1 MAKKANE
8 TVIETAQ
15 VETVA
20 AAETAEVKKETKKA
34 AAKKA
39 EPKKET
45 AKKETAKKTT
55 AKKETSVDVYVEF
68 SGNQVSEKDVAERV
82 KAAYV
87 EGGHRVSSIKSLRIY
102 IKPEENA
109 AYYVINDDN
118 VGKVDLF
125 V

>member
-1 MAKKANE
+1 MAKKASE

-15 VETVA
+15 VEAVEA
-20 AAETAEVKKETKKA
+20 VDTAEVKKETKKA
-34 AAKKA
+34 ATKKA
-39 EPKKET
+39 APKKET
-45 AKKETAKKTT
+45 ADKKTT
-55 AKKETSVDVYVEF
+55 TKKDVAADIYVEF
-68 SGNQVSEKDVAERV
+68 ACNQVSEKDVTERI

-87 EGGHRVSSIKSLRIY
+87 EGGHRASSIKSLRIY